1 MTQDNN
7 ENKYNCPCGAAF
19 STLKDLDKHN
29 YNAHWSY

>member
-19 STLKDLDKHN
+19 STSKDLDKHN
-29 YNAHWSY
+29 YNAH